1 MKFKNQKGV
10 LGDEEHVKLVTVNED
25 GSVKDTKVFAQAKNI
40 PKEYNKYTVRKVTSV
55 TNIPMEVAHAHVE
68 PEKPDENKKEDETA
82 PAPNTRKRTRPSK
95 PATYA
100 SGTEIQVQKPLSKKK
115 KKKQKYSIENI
126 EEGLKKWQ

>member
-10 LGDEEHVKLVTVNED
+10 LSDEEHVKLVTVNED

-55 TNIPMEVAHAHVE
+55 TSIPMEAEQTE
-68 PEKPDENKKEDETA
+68 PEKPDENKKEDVSA